1 MWLKRTPALLLAL
14 CLPLVAIG
22 ALAMLGQTEL
32 AAQTLPAEGTAVHLT
47 QESENGVSF
56 RLETAVYHVSPDNHL
71 QIAGLDAALSNPGVP
86 ALPYYTTF
94 IALPPEAE
102 VTIQVETGPIITRSA
117 PDALAVTPEPE
128 MAYANDDAESLFPG
142 TPDASA
148 LAAWVLDPAYD
159 AEDWYPTAVYQLS
172 DPIYYRDL
180 RLVQVTLYPLRYHA
194 SQGQIEQITDISVT
208 LRFSGSDLSKI
219 QPLSGD
225 DASYQVIR
233 QSVLNFEQGMTWRH
247 LPQNLLELPGPGLPI
262 GVDTYKIQVDSDGIY
277 EISGAELAAAG
288 MNLGQVDPAT
298 IEMMHRGQPVAYQ
311 FIGNPAD
318 GLQPDE
324 AIRFFGAAFTGSRL
338 ETQFINDNVYWLWAG
353 GNPTY
358 VTQRANAAGQGQ
370 PTLASFRSAITR
382 EEDLIFNATLTNQ
395 WHTFPN
401 EPDAWYWDDVRQ
413 STNPAVTRNYA
424 IVLPHPASDG
434 DDPTYLVEM
443 LSRESSTQ
451 PSNLQ
456 YVVHATINSY
466 PVEGEIT
473 WQGMRNV
480 NLTASQ
486 PITTLLNGANNVRL
500 VFTSNPGAR
509 VYLNRISVEYERW
522 LTADA
527 DQLFFTKQDAPGIQQ
542 FPVNNFSEGDP
553 GQFLV
558 WDVTDPLHP
567 EQVTLDSGDIAG
579 SGPYTVTFTSREG
592 DNGRYLATTLAN
604 VQTVKQLSQYVPQN
618 LEPAGGADWI
628 AISHHLFKS
637 EAQRLANHRAAPQ
650 FGSLAT
656 HVVDVEEVINQFGYG
671 LPLPEALRHYLG
683 YALANW
689 SLAPN
694 YVVLVGS
701 GTYNPR
707 NLQCFSTA
715 SPCDV
720 WDANQPNFVLTDI
733 QFVDRFQG
741 AIPTDHTFVTLAG
754 DDLIPDMAIGRLV
767 VNTLGEAANVVSKII
782 QHDQNQLIPTE
793 AQRRMLFV
801 ADSTDSGG
809 NFCLENSNAGA
820 KLPPSIPQDHLC
832 ITQPSIS
839 EADRVRGEMATQI
852 NQPDGGIN
860 ILNYRGHG
868 SVQFWVRNFPLFN
881 VNQLSYLADPDSYAG
896 QVYITTTTNFWHN
909 ANRPAIIISA
919 DCLDGNFAFPG
930 RLALSQVFMVMPDV
944 GTAAHWSSTGLGF
957 TFEHTVLVDGLYAG
971 AFAGGLTALGDAINH
986 AKFVYHNAGL
996 HPSELYS
1003 FLLQGDPAMQLYRPD
1018 LSLEKSSP
1026 QSSATIYPGDTA
1038 TFHLT
1043 VQNNG
1048 IYASKIVLTDSLPA
1062 GLIYQAHS
1070 ASQPVDLTISGSDL
1084 VFALEEPLAWGESA
1098 SLTITAV
1105 VTNGVDGLLT
1115 NQAVVSSAGWDLN
1128 LADNQA
1134 SAPLLVR
1141 DTDIRLTKSS
1151 PQSNLPVYAGDE
1163 AIFHLVIRNDGLS
1176 VNNGITLTDY
1186 LPPELQYQAYTASVP
1201 VTLTVNGQALQF
1213 ALADPLASGDNAAIT
1228 ITTIIAD
1235 EVVGLLTN
1243 SAIVRGEGG
1252 AEDEA
1257 SASIF
1262 VLPPVYLNYLPITVK
1277 P

>member
-1 MWLKRTPALLLAL
+1 MWLKRLAHLLFSL
-14 CLPLVAIG
+14 CLPLA
-22 ALAMLGQTEL
+22 ALAALAWSSQAKL
-32 AAQTLPAEGTAVHLT
+32 AAEPLLAEGTTVRVVQQT
-47 QESENGVSF
+47 EDGFSF
-56 RLETAVYHVSPDNHL
+56 TLETAVYHVSPANHL
-71 QIAGLDAALSNPGVP
+71 QIAGLDAALSTPGIP

-102 VTIQVETGPIITRSA
+102 VTIQVEPGPAISRSA
-117 PDALAVTPEPE
+117 PTTLATNPEPE
-128 MAYANDDAESLFPG
+128 MAYSNDDEDSLFPS
-142 TPDASA
+142 TPDAGA
-148 LAAWVLDPAYD
+148 LAAWAMDPDYD
-159 AEDWYPTAVYQLS
+159 ASDWYPTAVYELS

-180 RLVQVTLYPLRYHA
+180 RLVQVKLFPLRYHA
-194 SQGQIEQITDISVT
+194 SQNRIEQISEMRVSLTYT
-208 LRFSGSDLSKI
+208 GGDLSQLK
-219 QPLSGD
+219 PLAGD
-225 DASYQVIR
+225 NTFYETVR
-233 QSVLNFEQGMTWRH
+233 QDILNFDQGMTWRH
-247 LPQNLLELPGPGLPI
+247 LPQTLLDLPGPGLPI
-262 GVDTYKIQVDSDGIY
+262 GVNTYKIQVDSDGIY

-288 MNLGQVDPAT
+288 MNLSQVDPTT

-318 GLQPDE
+318 GFQPGE
-324 AIRFFGAAFTGSRL
+324 AIRFYAAAFTGPRL

-358 VTQRANAAGQGQ
+358 VTERANAAGQGQ
-370 PTLASFRSAITR
+370 PTLTTFRSTITR
-382 EEDLIFNATLTNQ
+382 EPELLFNATLTNQ

-401 EPDAWYWDDVRQ
+401 EPDAWYWELVIQ
-413 STNPAVTRNYA
+413 NAAALTRNYT
-424 IVLPHPASDG
+424 VDLPHPASSG
-434 DDPTYLVEM
+434 SDPAYEVEM
-443 LSRESSTQ
+443 LSRVRTANPTYS
-451 PSNLQ
+451 
-456 YVVHATINSY
+456 VRATINGY

-473 WQGMRNV
+473 WQGLRNV
-480 NLTASQ
+480 NLTGSQ
-486 PITTLLNGANNVRL
+486 PITTLLNGPNNVRL
-500 VFTSNPGAR
+500 VFASTLSEW
-509 VYLNRISVEYERW
+509 VYLNRISVAYDRW

-527 DQLFFTKQDAPGIQQ
+527 DQLIFTKQGNPGIHQ

-567 EQVTLDSGDIAG
+567 EQVGLDSSDISG
-579 SGPYTVTFTSREG
+579 SGPFTVTFTSDEG
-592 DNGRYLATTLAN
+592 ENGRYLITTLAN

-628 AISHHLFKS
+628 AISHQLFTG

-650 FGSLAT
+650 FGGLTT
-656 HVVDVEEVINQFGYG
+656 HVVNIEDIINQFGYG
-671 LPLPEALRHYLG
+671 LPLPEAIRHYLG

-689 SLAPN
+689 PLVPN

-707 NLQCFSTA
+707 NLQCFSSV
-715 SPCDV
+715 SPCDI
-720 WDANQPNFVLTDI
+720 WDANQPNFILTDI

-754 DDLIPDMAIGRLV
+754 DDLIADMAIGRLV
-767 VNTLGEAANVVSKII
+767 VNTLNEATNVVSKII
-782 QHDQNQLIPTE
+782 QHDQNQLVPAE

-839 EADRVRGEMATQI
+839 EADRVRGEMAALI

-868 SVQFWVRNFPLFN
+868 SVQFWVRNFPIFN
-881 VNQLSYLADPDSYAG
+881 VNHLSTGYAG

-930 RLALSQVFMVMPDV
+930 RPAVSRVFMAMPDV
-944 GTAAHWSSTGLGF
+944 GTAAHWSSTGLGY

-986 AKFVYHNAGL
+986 AKFVYHSAGQ

-1026 QSSATIYPGDTA
+1026 QSGGQVYPGDEVV
-1038 TFHLT
+1038 FHLT
-1043 VQNNG
+1043 VHNNG
-1048 IYASKIVLTDSLPA
+1048 IYASNIVLTDHLP
-1062 GLIYQAHS
+1062 LELSYQTHS
-1070 ASQPVDLTISGSDL
+1070 ASHPVDLTIDGSNL
-1084 VFALEEPLAWGESA
+1084 VFTLEEPLAWGESA

-1105 VTNGVDGLLT
+1105 VHSGVDGLVT
-1115 NQAVVSSAGWDLN
+1115 NHAIARSAGLDLD
-1128 LADNQA
+1128 LSDNEA
-1134 SAPLLVR
+1134 SASVLVR

-1151 PQSNLPVYAGDE
+1151 PQSNLPAYAGDE
-1163 AIFHLVIRNDGLS
+1163 AIFHLVVRNIGLS
-1176 VNNGITLTDY
+1176 PNNSITLTDY
-1186 LPPELQYQAYTASVP
+1186 LPPELQYQAYAASVP
-1201 VTLTVNGQALQF
+1201 VTLIVSGQELQF
-1213 ALADPLASGDNAAIT
+1213 TLTNPLASGENAAIT
-1228 ITTIIAD
+1228 ITTTIAD

-1243 SAIVRGEGG
+1243 TAIVQGEGG

-1257 SASIF
+1257 SASIL
-1262 VLPPVYLNYLPITVK
+1262 VLPPVYLNYLPIITK